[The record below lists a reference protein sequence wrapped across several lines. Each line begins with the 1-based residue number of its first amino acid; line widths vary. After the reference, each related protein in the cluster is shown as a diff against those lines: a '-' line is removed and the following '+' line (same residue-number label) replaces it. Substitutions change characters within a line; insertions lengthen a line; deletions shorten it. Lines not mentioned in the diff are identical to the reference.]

1 MKVGIGVS
9 TGTEVVCAALV
20 VVDEDGSHTVEYR
33 TVSAD
38 SEANTD
44 IGQLVTSAIELMTTL
59 APAPAGQGAHTTGR
73 REPDAIAVS
82 YRTPEQ
88 ASSIRSASTNSHRVL
103 SLIPE
108 SAASHAFLTESG
120 LIARYSTG
128 SVVDLGASGSTVTII
143 DAQSGVVHAYER
155 SADFG
160 GDAVNSLVKDL
171 VRGKSERESRARE
184 DARSNDS
191 ARYRTVKEHL
201 STYDSAS
208 ISHDGVATTVAR
220 TEFDTLIRP
229 SVTKVVRRLTQAA
242 DRTGR
247 APEAVVLIGGG
258 AHIPL
263 VRTVFESELGL
274 PVLTVDEPDAVLAT
288 GAAHVA
294 LTAAQGLYPTVGA
307 TAGSPARSVGR
318 YSGALVGALLVAGI
332 VLVYGIQ
339 TLTPSDDTG
348 YSPAGTEV
356 PSEQQ
361 SDQSNTSIADIT
373 TNAADPRATTTSPEV
388 STGNPTS
395 ESTSTT
401 SERGNVTDMAP
412 TPTSW
417 PAESTPT
424 PTLHPAPD
432 LPLIPFPAL
441 PNWGEIVPLPDSTT
455 TVPPAPTPS
464 IPESTLPESPPPES
478 TRPESTR
485 PGATPPRA
493 TPSDTTPTGNP
504 SVTSSESVAVLPPGT
519 PDVVPTAATGGS
531 PDSQASPELT
541 PPPTVWSPPAFVPA
555 NPASPSDEPADSAAE
570 PPVQPAPGPVTTNQP
585 VTTN

>member
-9 TGTEVVCAALV
+9 AGTEVVCAALV
-20 VVDEDGSHTVEYR
+20 LVDEDGSRTVEYR

-59 APAPAGQGAHTTGR
+59 APAPAGQGTHSTGR
-73 REPDAIAVS
+73 REPDTIAVS

-88 ASSIRSASTNSHRVL
+88 ASSIRSASSNSHRVL

-108 SAASHAFLTESG
+108 SAASHAFLAESG
-120 LIARYSTG
+120 LIARYGTV

-155 SADFG
+155 SAEFG

-171 VRGKSERESRARE
+171 VRGRSERESRARE

-191 ARYRTVKEHL
+191 ARYRTLKEHL

-208 ISHDGVATTVAR
+208 ISHDGVTTTVAR
-220 TEFDTLIRP
+220 TEFDELIRP
-229 SVTKVVRRLTQAA
+229 SVAKVVRRVTQAA

-274 PVLTVDEPDAVLAT
+274 PVLTVDEPDAALAT

-339 TLTPSDDTG
+339 ALTPSDDTG

-361 SDQSNTSIADIT
+361 SGQSNTSIADIT
-373 TNAADPRATTTSPEV
+373 TNAADPQATTTSSEV

-395 ESTSTT
+395 APTSASTT
-401 SERGNVTDMAP
+401 SERGNVTDVAP

-441 PNWGEIVPLPDSTT
+441 PNWGEIVPFPDSTT
-455 TVPPAPTPS
+455 IVPPAPTPS
-464 IPESTLPESPPPES
+464 NPESTLPESTP
-478 TRPESTR
+478 PESTR

-493 TPSDTTPTGNP
+493 TPTETTPTGRP

-519 PDVVPTAATGGS
+519 PDVVRTTDAGGS
-531 PDSQASPELT
+531 PAPQASPELT
-541 PPPTVWSPPAFVPA
+541 PPPTVWSPPAVVPA
-555 NPASPSDEPADSAAE
+555 NPASPSNEPADSVAE
-570 PPVQPAPGPVTTNQP
+570 PPVQPAPGPVTANQP

>member
-20 VVDEDGSHTVEYR
+20 VADEDGSHTVEYR

-44 IGQLVTSAIELMTTL
+44 IGQLVISAIELMTTL
-59 APAPAGQGAHTTGR
+59 ASAPAGQGAHTTER
-73 REPDAIAVS
+73 REPDTIAVS

-88 ASSIRSASTNSHRVL
+88 SSSIRSACSNSPRAL

-108 SAASHAFLTESG
+108 SAASHAFLADSG
-120 LIARYSTG
+120 LIARYGTV

-143 DAQSGVVHAYER
+143 DAQSGVVHAYDP
-155 SADFG
+155 SDDFG
-160 GDAVNSLVKDL
+160 GDVVNSLVKEL
-171 VRGKSERESRARE
+171 VRGTSEREGRARE

-208 ISHDGVATTVAR
+208 ISHDGVTTTVAR
-220 TEFDTLIRP
+220 TEFDALIRP
-229 SVTKVVRRLTQAA
+229 SVTKLVRRLIQAA
-242 DRTGR
+242 DRTGC

-263 VRTVFESELGL
+263 VRAVFESELGL

-294 LTAAQGLYPTVGA
+294 LSAAQGLYPTVGA

-318 YSGALVGALLVAGI
+318 YSGALVGALLAAGI
-332 VLVYGIQ
+332 VLVFGIQ
-339 TLTPSDDTG
+339 ALTPSDDTG

-361 SDQSNTSIADIT
+361 SDQRNTSIVDVT
-373 TNAADPRATTTSPEV
+373 TISGADPRATTTSTEV
-388 STGNPTS
+388 STANPTS
-395 ESTSTT
+395 TPISTSTT
-401 SERGNVTDMAP
+401 SERGNITDVAP

-417 PAESTPT
+417 PAASTPT

-441 PNWGEIVPLPDSTT
+441 PNWGEIVPLPDNTT
-455 TVPPAPTPS
+455 TAPPSPTPS
-464 IPESTLPESPPPES
+464 IPESTPPES
-478 TRPESTR
+478 T
-485 PGATPPRA
+485 PPQA
-493 TPSDTTPTGNP
+493 TPSETTPAETTPTGRP
-504 SVTSSESVAVLPPGT
+504 SVTSSESVAVLPPGV
-519 PDVVPTAATGGS
+519 PNGVPTADAGAAPAPPS
-531 PDSQASPELT
+531 SPELT
-541 PPPTVWSPPAFVPA
+541 PPPTVWSPPVFVPA
-555 NPASPSDEPADSAAE
+555 NPASPSDESADSVAGTPA
-570 PPVQPAPGPVTTNQP
+570 QPASGPATTNQP
-585 VTTN
+585 ATTN

>member
-59 APAPAGQGAHTTGR
+59 APAPTGQGAHSTGR
-73 REPDAIAVS
+73 REPDTIAVS
-82 YRTPEQ
+82 YRTAEQ
-88 ASSIRSASTNSHRVL
+88 SASIRSACSNSHRAL
-103 SLIPE
+103 SLVPE
-108 SAASHAFLTESG
+108 SAASHAFLVESG
-120 LIARYSTG
+120 LIARYGTV

-155 SADFG
+155 SADLG

-171 VRGKSERESRARE
+171 VRSKSERESRPRE
-184 DARSNDS
+184 DAHSNDS

-208 ISHDGVATTVAR
+208 ISHDGVTTTVAR
-220 TEFDTLIRP
+220 TEFDVLIRP
-229 SVTKVVRRLTQAA
+229 SVTKLVRRVTQAA

-258 AHIPL
+258 ALIPL
-263 VRTVFESELGL
+263 VRTVFESELEV
-274 PVLTVDEPDAVLAT
+274 PVLTVDEPDAALAT
-288 GAAHVA
+288 GAAHLA

-307 TAGSPARSVGR
+307 NAGSSARSVGR

-339 TLTPSDDTG
+339 ALTPSDDTG

-356 PSEQQ
+356 PSEQH
-361 SDQSNTSIADIT
+361 SDPSTTSIADIAT
-373 TNAADPRATTTSPEV
+373 DAADPRATTTSLEV
-388 STGNPTS
+388 STGNQTSAPTS
-395 ESTSTT
+395 TSTSTT

-417 PAESTPT
+417 PAASTPT

-432 LPLIPFPAL
+432 LPLIPFPSL
-441 PNWGEIVPLPDSTT
+441 PNWDEVVPFPDSTT
-455 TVPPAPTPS
+455 TVPPSPTPS
-464 IPESTLPESPPPES
+464 IPESTLPES
-478 TRPESTR
+478 
-485 PGATPPRA
+485 TPPQA
-493 TPSDTTPTGNP
+493 TPSETTPTGRP

-519 PDVVPTAATGGS
+519 PDGVRTADADGS
-531 PDSQASPELT
+531 PAPQASPELT
-541 PPPTVWSPPAFVPA
+541 PPPTVWSPPAVVPA
-555 NPASPSDEPADSAAE
+555 DPASPSDDSADNVAE
-570 PPVQPAPGPVTTNQP
+570 TPAQPTASPVTTNQP

>member
-59 APAPAGQGAHTTGR
+59 APAPAGQGSHSTGR

-88 ASSIRSASTNSHRVL
+88 ASSIRSASSNSHRVL

-108 SAASHAFLTESG
+108 SAASHAFLAESG
-120 LIARYSTG
+120 LIARYGTV

-160 GDAVNSLVKDL
+160 GDAVNRLVKDL
-171 VRGKSERESRARE
+171 VRGTSERESRARE
-184 DARSNDS
+184 DARGNDS
-191 ARYRTVKEHL
+191 ARYRTLKEHL

-208 ISHDGVATTVAR
+208 ISHDGVTTTVAR
-220 TEFDTLIRP
+220 TEFDALIRP
-229 SVTKVVRRLTQAA
+229 PMAKVVHRLTQAA

-274 PVLTVDEPDAVLAT
+274 PVLTVDEPDAALAT

-318 YSGALVGALLVAGI
+318 FSGALVGALLVAGI
-332 VLVYGIQ
+332 VLVYGVQ
-339 TLTPSDDTG
+339 ALAPSDDTG
-348 YSPAGTEV
+348 YSPVGTEV

-361 SDQSNTSIADIT
+361 SGQINTSIADIT
-373 TNAADPRATTTSPEV
+373 TNAADPQATTTSSEV

-395 ESTSTT
+395 APTSASTT
-401 SERGNVTDMAP
+401 SERDNVTDVAP

-432 LPLIPFPAL
+432 LPLIPFPGL
-441 PNWGEIVPLPDSTT
+441 PNWDDIAPLPGHTT
-455 TVPPAPTPS
+455 TVPPSSTPS
-464 IPESTLPESPPPES
+464 IPESTLPESTPPQTTPPE
-478 TRPESTR
+478 
-485 PGATPPRA
+485 ATPTER
-493 TPSDTTPTGNP
+493 P
-504 SVTSSESVAVLPPGT
+504 SVTPTESVAVLPPDT
-519 PDVVPTAATGGS
+519 PDGSVDTGPAGS
-531 PDSQASPELT
+531 PTPPTSPELA
-541 PPPTVWSPPAFVPA
+541 PPPTVWSPPALLPA
-555 NPASPSDEPADSAAE
+555 DPASPSDESADSAAAA
-570 PPVQPAPGPVTTNQP
+570 PADPVTTNQP
-585 VTTN
+585 VATN

>member
-59 APAPAGQGAHTTGR
+59 APAPAGQGAHSTGR
-73 REPDAIAVS
+73 REPDTIAVS

-88 ASSIRSASTNSHRVL
+88 SSSIRSACSSSRRAV

-108 SAASHAFLTESG
+108 SAASHAFLADSG
-120 LIARYSTG
+120 LIARYGTV

-143 DAQSGVVHAYER
+143 DAQSGLVHAYEPR
-155 SADFG
+155 DEFG
-160 GDAVNSLVKDL
+160 GDAVNNLVKEL
-171 VRGKSERESRARE
+171 VRGRPERESRSRE
-184 DARSNDS
+184 DNRSNDS

-208 ISHDGVATTVAR
+208 ISHDGVTTTVSR
-220 TEFDTLIRP
+220 TEFDALIRP
-229 SVTKVVRRLTQAA
+229 SVTKLVRRITQAA

-263 VRTVFESELGL
+263 VRTVVESELGL

-307 TAGSPARSVGR
+307 TAGSPVRSVGR
-318 YSGALVGALLVAGI
+318 YSGALVGAFLVAGI

-339 TLTPSDDTG
+339 ALTPSDDTG

-361 SDQSNTSIADIT
+361 SDQSKASIVDGT
-373 TNAADPRATTTSPEV
+373 TISAADPRATTTSTEV

-395 ESTSTT
+395 AQMSASASAT
-401 SERGNVTDMAP
+401 SERSSVTDVAP

-417 PAESTPT
+417 PAAST

-432 LPLIPFPAL
+432 LPLIPFPTL

-455 TVPPAPTPS
+455 IAPPSPTPS
-464 IPESTLPESPPPES
+464 IPESTPPES
-478 TRPESTR
+478 TP
-485 PGATPPRA
+485 PQATPPLATPPLA
-493 TPSDTTPTGNP
+493 TPSETTPTGVP
-504 SVTSSESVAVLPPGT
+504 SVTSSESVPVLPPG
-519 PDVVPTAATGGS
+519 VPTADAGGTPTPPS
-531 PDSQASPELT
+531 PPELT
-541 PPPTVWSPPAFVPA
+541 PPPTVWSPPAIVPA
-555 NPASPSDEPADSAAE
+555 NPASPSDDTADSTAGA
-570 PPVQPAPGPVTTNQP
+570 PVQPTSGPVTTNQP
-585 VTTN
+585 ATTN

>member
-1 MKVGIGVS
+1 MKVAIGVS

-20 VVDEDGSHTVEYR
+20 VVDEQGSHTVEYR

-44 IGQLVTSAIELMTTL
+44 IGRLVASAIDLMRPL
-59 APAPAGQGAHTTGR
+59 VPAPAGQGAHSTGR
-73 REPDAIAVS
+73 REPDSIAVS

-88 ASSIRSASTNSHRVL
+88 ASSIRSALGNSHRAL

-108 SAASHAFLTESG
+108 SVASYAFLAESG
-120 LIARYSTG
+120 LIARYGTV

-155 SADFG
+155 SVDFG
-160 GDAVNSLVKDL
+160 GDVVNSLVKDL
-171 VRGKSERESRARE
+171 VRGRSERETRARE

-208 ISHDGVATTVAR
+208 IDHDGVTTTVAR
-220 TEFDTLIRP
+220 TEFDALIRP

-258 AHIPL
+258 ALIPL

-274 PVLTVDEPDAVLAT
+274 PVLTVDEPDAALAT

-339 TLTPSDDTG
+339 ALNPSDDAG

-356 PSEQQ
+356 PSEQH
-361 SDQSNTSIADIT
+361 SNQSNTSIADIT
-373 TNAADPRATTTSPEV
+373 TDAADPRATTTSAEV
-388 STGNPTS
+388 STGN
-395 ESTSTT
+395 STSASVSAT
-401 SERGNVTDMAP
+401 SERGSVTDVAP

-417 PAESTPT
+417 PAASTPT

-441 PNWGEIVPLPDSTT
+441 PNLGEIVPLPDSTT
-455 TVPPAPTPS
+455 TVPPLPTPS
-464 IPESTLPESPPPES
+464 IPESTVPES
-478 TRPESTR
+478 TRPQV
-485 PGATPPRA
+485 TPPQSA
-493 TPSDTTPTGNP
+493 PPETTPTGRP
-504 SVTSSESVAVLPPGT
+504 SVTSTESVAVLPPVT
-519 PDVVPTAATGGS
+519 PDVAPTTDVGS
-531 PDSQASPELT
+531 SPAPQASPELM
-541 PPPTVWSPPAFVPA
+541 PPPTVWSPPAVVPA
-555 NPASPSDEPADSAAE
+555 NPGAPIDGSPDSAAAE
-570 PPVQPAPGPVTTNQP
+570 TGAVTTN
-585 VTTN
+585 

>member
-59 APAPAGQGAHTTGR
+59 APAPAGQGSHSTGR

-88 ASSIRSASTNSHRVL
+88 ASSIRSASSNSHRVL

-108 SAASHAFLTESG
+108 SAASHAFLAESG
-120 LIARYSTG
+120 LIARYGTV

-160 GDAVNSLVKDL
+160 GDAVNRLVKDL
-171 VRGKSERESRARE
+171 VRGTSERESRARE
-184 DARSNDS
+184 DARGNDS
-191 ARYRTVKEHL
+191 ARYRTLKEHL

-208 ISHDGVATTVAR
+208 ISHDGVTTTVAR
-220 TEFDTLIRP
+220 TEFDALIRP
-229 SVTKVVRRLTQAA
+229 PMAKVVHRLTQAA

-274 PVLTVDEPDAVLAT
+274 PVLTVDEPDAALAT

-294 LTAAQGLYPTVGA
+294 LTAAQGLYPAVGA

-318 YSGALVGALLVAGI
+318 FSGALVGALLVAGI
-332 VLVYGIQ
+332 VLVYGVQ
-339 TLTPSDDTG
+339 ALAPSDDTG
-348 YSPAGTEV
+348 YSPVGTEV

-361 SDQSNTSIADIT
+361 SGQINTSIADIT
-373 TNAADPRATTTSPEV
+373 TNAADPQATTTSSEV
-388 STGNPTS
+388 HTGNPTS
-395 ESTSTT
+395 APTSVSTT
-401 SERGNVTDMAP
+401 SERGNVTDVAP

-432 LPLIPFPAL
+432 LPLIPFPGL
-441 PNWGEIVPLPDSTT
+441 PNWDDIAPLPGHTT
-455 TVPPAPTPS
+455 TVPPSSTPS
-464 IPESTLPESPPPES
+464 IPESTLPESTPPQTTPPE
-478 TRPESTR
+478 
-485 PGATPPRA
+485 ATPTER
-493 TPSDTTPTGNP
+493 P
-504 SVTSSESVAVLPPGT
+504 SVTPTESVAVLPPDTSDGSV
-519 PDVVPTAATGGS
+519 DTGPAGS
-531 PDSQASPELT
+531 PTPPTSPELA
-541 PPPTVWSPPAFVPA
+541 PPPTVWSPPAFLPA
-555 NPASPSDEPADSAAE
+555 DPASPSDESADSAAAA
-570 PPVQPAPGPVTTNQP
+570 PADPVTTNQP

>member
-59 APAPAGQGAHTTGR
+59 APAPAGQGTHSTGR
-73 REPDAIAVS
+73 REPDSIAVS

-88 ASSIRSASTNSHRVL
+88 SSSIRSACSNSHRAL
-103 SLIPE
+103 SLVPE
-108 SAASHAFLTESG
+108 SAASHAFLVESG
-120 LIARYSTG
+120 LIARYGTV

-143 DAQSGVVHAYER
+143 DAQSGVVHAYEHN
-155 SADFG
+155 ADFG
-160 GDAVNSLVKDL
+160 GDAVNSLVKDF
-171 VRGKSERESRARE
+171 VHGKSEREARARE
-184 DARSNDS
+184 VARSNDS

-208 ISHDGVATTVAR
+208 ISHDGVTTTVAR
-220 TEFDTLIRP
+220 TEFDALIRP
-229 SVTKVVRRLTQAA
+229 SVTKVVRRVTQAA

-263 VRTVFESELGL
+263 ARTVFESELGL
-274 PVLTVDEPDAVLAT
+274 PVLTVDEPDAALAT

-339 TLTPSDDTG
+339 ALTPSDDTG

-356 PSEQQ
+356 PSEQH

-373 TNAADPRATTTSPEV
+373 TNAADPRATTTSTDV

-395 ESTSTT
+395 APTSASTT
-401 SERGNVTDMAP
+401 YERGNVTDIAP

-417 PAESTPT
+417 PAASTPT

-441 PNWGEIVPLPDSTT
+441 PNWDEIVPFPDSTT
-455 TVPPAPTPS
+455 TLPPSPTPS

-478 TRPESTR
+478 TRPE
-485 PGATPPRA
+485 A
-493 TPSDTTPTGNP
+493 TPSETTPTGRP

-519 PDVVPTAATGGS
+519 PDVVRTADAGGT
-531 PDSQASPELT
+531 PAPPPSPELT
-541 PPPTVWSPPAFVPA
+541 PPPTVWSPPAAVPA
-555 NPASPSDEPADSAAE
+555 NPASPSEEPADSVTE
-570 PPVQPAPGPVTTNQP
+570 PPAQPAPGPVTANQP